1 MRFVFAGLI
10 GLIAVTVFAATMIT
24 QRGPDGEEVV
34 QAYGVPFEL
43 IDHNG
48 DPITQDAFRGQ
59 PSAVFFGF
67 THCPEVCPTTV
78 YEMDGWFRELG
89 DEAAEIKA
97 YFVTVDPE
105 RDTPEMLGTYLTSQ
119 SDRITGIT
127 GDPEQVREMLRGFNV
142 YFKKFDEDEYGYNMD
157 HTASV
162 FLLDSNG
169 DFRKTISYGENTE
182 TAIQKLRDLAST

>member
-24 QRGPDGEEVV
+24 QRGTDGEEVV